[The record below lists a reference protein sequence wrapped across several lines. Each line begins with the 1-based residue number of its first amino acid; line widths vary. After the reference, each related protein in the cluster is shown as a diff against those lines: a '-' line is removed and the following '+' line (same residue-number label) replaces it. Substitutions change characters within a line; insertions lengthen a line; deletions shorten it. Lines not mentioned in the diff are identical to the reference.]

1 MSEPTKFVFMNL
13 NLYAVQIT
21 TEAGVPL
28 AVPRNKAVKGDF
40 FSRFSAPNG
49 PLSMV
54 HEDRVATEAIIH
66 VAEPRN
72 EITAV
77 EWGKRAAADDPIL
90 TTLPAPAVVE
100 ATPPVITETTSNE
113 PVVETT
119 EVVEEVE
126 GEKSPEQ
133 EGGEDET
140 KTVPPTEEAPK
151 VEEATAPRRGPGR
164 PPGVKNKQK

>member
-13 NLYAVQIT
+13 NIYSVQIT

-28 AVPRNKAVKGDF
+28 AVPRNKAVKGDY

-54 HEDRVATEAIIH
+54 HEDRVAVEAIIH
-66 VAEPRN
+66 IAEPRN
-72 EITAV
+72 ENTAA

-90 TTLPAPAVVE
+90 TTLPAPIV
-100 ATPPVITETTSNE
+100 TEPSGNE
-113 PVVETT
+113 PVIETDDS
-119 EVVEEVE
+119 EEAQ
-126 GEKSPEQ
+126 GEESSEQ
-133 EGGEDET
+133 ERGEDET
-140 KTVPPTEEAPK
+140 ETGAPATETSK
-151 VEEATAPRRGPGR
+151 VEETTPPRRGPGR